1 MRNKLFL
8 AAVIIFGAVFL
19 RLYNLNS
26 LPIFADEAIYVRWAQ
41 VMRAEPS
48 LRFLPLSDGKQ
59 PFYMWLLIPTLKL
72 FTDPLIAGR
81 TLSAFAGLGTVFG
94 ISFAAWLVFKN
105 WRAVFLA
112 AAIATILPFLVFFDR
127 MALVDSLLA
136 MFFIWTFNFSWLAV
150 IHSRLDLAMLAGFAL
165 GFAWLTKSPAVF
177 ALLLLPTLLLLS
189 NRKKILKSCG
199 LILVTFIIAF
209 GMYQILRLGPE
220 FHMIALRNKDYVFP
234 VWEVLFH
241 HPLDP
246 LKPHLID
253 VFNFYLY
260 LLTPV
265 GLLLLVWGTF
275 AGKLTHWRTRV
286 ILVLWALGPVL
297 AEAAIAKAFTAR
309 YILFSVPFVILV
321 MVHALEHIGQL
332 THKHFLTLV
341 AAGLLIISGLVS
353 DGLYLARLQ
362 MAPLPKNER
371 SGYLEEWTAG
381 YGLKE
386 VSQYLRQAAPSGPVL
401 VGSEGF
407 FGTPFDALQLYLNDV
422 PNVRV
427 IGVGVWIDSVNE
439 RLVNSLADNQ
449 VFLVVNS
456 SRFHADPDKLQPR
469 LKLIADYPK
478 AIRPDGSQ
486 EYLLFFQV
494 LPK

>member
-1 MRNKLFL
+1 MRNKLL
-8 AAVIIFGAVFL
+8 LIAVVVLGAAFL

-26 LPIFADEAIYVRWAQ
+26 VPIFADEAIYVRWAQ

-59 PFYMWLLIPTLKL
+59 PFYMWLLMPALKL

-94 ISFAAWLVFKN
+94 TGFSAWLIFKN

-112 AAIATILPFLVFFDR
+112 AGITATLPFLVFFDR

-150 IHSRLDLAMLAGFAL
+150 IYSRLDMAMLAGFSA

-177 ALLLLPTLLLLS
+177 ALFLLPTLLLLS
-189 NRKKILKSCG
+189 NNRKILKSCG
-199 LILVTFIIAF
+199 LILVTFTIAF

-234 VWEVLFH
+234 LWEILSR

-246 LKPHLID
+246 LKPHLTD
-253 VFNFYLY
+253 VFNFYIY

-265 GLLLLVWGTF
+265 GLMLLVWGIF
-275 AGKLTHWRTRV
+275 VGKLSNWRARI
-286 ILVLWALGPVL
+286 ILVLWALAPVL

-309 YILFSVPFVILV
+309 YILFSIPFIVLLV
-321 MVHALEHIGQL
+321 TYALEHISL
-332 THKHFLTLV
+332 I
-341 AAGLLIISGLVS
+341 AAGLLIISSLVLDS
-353 DGLYLARLQ
+353 LYLALPQ
-362 MAPLPKNER
+362 LAPLPKNER
-371 SGYLEEWTAG
+371 SGYFEEWTAG

-386 VSQYLRQAAPSGPVL
+386 VSQYLRQAAKSGPVL

-427 IGVGVWIDSVNE
+427 IGVGVWIDSVHEKLQNA
-439 RLVNSLADNQ
+439 LADNQ

-456 SRFHADPDKLQPR
+456 TRFHANHNDLRPR
-469 LKLIADYPK
+469 LRLISSYPK
-478 AIRPDGSQ
+478 AVRLNGSQ
-486 EYLLFFQV
+486 EQLLFFQV